1 MSILHRCD
9 LWLLGEEPDHAAG
22 ARIAWVERPP
32 AGSGFRL
39 YAPRLANPHPGRDVA
54 GIAFEASEHFA
65 SGPMVFAA
73 TIEQADRAPQP
84 AGGE

>member
-1 MSILHRCD
+1 M
-9 LWLLGEEPDHAAG
+9 
-22 ARIAWVERPP
+22 PP
-32 AGSGFRL
+32 ARASPGWKGRRPGSDFRL